1 MKVYVVQL
9 NHGLDNIEN
18 LGIFSTQDKAEHFAK
33 PYQNK
38 GCAVDVLITEVELDK
53 ATAF

>member
-1 MKVYVVQL
+1 MKVFVVQI

-18 LGIFSTQDKAEHFAK
+18 LGIFSTWDNANVFAE
-33 PYQNK
+33 PYRNN